1 MTIKHDR
8 NFDDLFDRF
17 ESKIYDTVKG
27 EWRLRLLKEDLA
39 QFVSTSPLNV
49 WDAGCGQG
57 QISLWLAEQ
66 GHQLTLCDLSE
77 KMLNT
82 AKVNFEQANIT
93 ANFYQQSAQSL
104 ANELPQFDLVICH
117 AVLEWLS
124 KPISSLQ
131 TIMKKVKPNGYLSLL
146 FYNRNA
152 MVYSNVLK
160 GGWRLPPILND
171 SYIGKGNK
179 LTPPNPQF
187 PHEIIDVIHHAGF
200 TVETHTGVRIFN
212 DYMSQQA
219 RDNSDQAV
227 LFELEH
233 KYCRM
238 PAYRDMGRY
247 IHLLLKR
254 QI

>member
-254 QI
+254 PI

>member
-17 ESKIYDTVKG
+17 DSKIYDTVKG

-39 QFVSTSPLNV
+39 QFVSASQLDV

-104 ANELPQFDLVICH
+104 ASELPQFDLVICH

-124 KPISSLQ
+124 EPISSLQ
-131 TIMKKVKPNGYLSLL
+131 TVMDKVKLNGYLSLL

-238 PAYRDMGRY
+238 PVYRDMGRY